1 MLLRHCKKIFF
12 LTCLLLSA
20 ILPAALL
27 NRNMTLQ
34 FQDGAEFLFSFEKE
48 QFPGS
53 LQLFD
58 GKNKQYRKLHG
69 KAGNEQLVLQDDTIA
84 WTIQASTRKHFFH
97 LEAEIVNKTDRELW
111 LEPEISLTC
120 RKGDADQ
127 YWGGFDLF
135 PAAEK
140 KIERLGKKGQMSKH
154 IGGGLTMPFPVSA
167 LLQPQKAIILAQQAF
182 APVSYSSAI
191 YTPVTAEKAQISY
204 SMRIV
209 VPPLKAQKFHFA
221 LGAVPR
227 RFDAEETIVQ
237 AHYDSYPEEWRPVQ
251 GQDDPYIWGAHS
263 HYLAWYYIPHR
274 EKERRRYATVD
285 WAYTPY
291 KRAGDPYGRKQF
303 WDYTPA
309 FPIKERGF
317 GQVAN
322 LIFFDYRKMSIED
335 FHQTRKKIFDKHGR
349 DFGYAFYAN
358 AAWCEIALAEEHY
371 PDAINNVTEGSIVS
385 ILGPW
390 STHHDR
396 EIRVFPMGTSFA
408 KQFKTDLKQL
418 YEELNLPGFAIDCGS
433 FGIYYRGPACADET
447 LPGRAWDEKGVFIC
461 ESITINELI
470 DYIHSLN
477 PENPPFAW
485 KNGVAKSDYTMI
497 ETSIFNP
504 IFRAWMPLTRYLIG
518 QRPTVIHSPGYLFE
532 QTIPQWQN
540 LDQEAF
546 MEEYAKLGD
555 HVVLTDFQYGFTQSH
570 EVQSGNPQS
579 IYCMPELLTC
589 IRNGWQALIPVE
601 TNHAGKYLYRARY
614 GRDASTILYYGNP
627 WPERMPLTFKVDNSA
642 LGEGYNFFVPMR
654 RDFASL
660 TNRIA
665 ENGDTVF
672 QATLP
677 SRRPAL
683 FEAVLNISQS
693 SSSDFGEVLLQS
705 RKDLHL
711 VEYRVQLNNPAAFRC
726 HLKPRWI
733 HRFTPVILVNGK
745 IIPVGE
751 ECILPPEAEVCILY
765 HSQFFRCSYQE
776 IDSFP
781 FVDADNKP
789 DFSIWLPPDANSSE
803 MKEAVN
809 LQTYFAYMGEVK
821 VTGTAPVFVIKDD
834 EAPEGPVVQ
843 IRVGRGGP
851 PVIERKGQIISLNA
865 GNVAEADA
873 MMKLLNYAM
882 DRQFPYFC
890 GCSGPKDMA
899 DRFNLRVNLMPY
911 ERCFESTEFAQ

>member
-1 MLLRHCKKIFF
+1 
-12 LTCLLLSA
+12 A
-20 ILPAALL
+20 
-27 NRNMTLQ
+27 
-34 FQDGAEFLFSFEKE
+34 
-48 QFPGS
+48 
-53 LQLFD
+53 
-58 GKNKQYRKLHG
+58 
-69 KAGNEQLVLQDDTIA
+69 
-84 WTIQASTRKHFFH
+84 
-97 LEAEIVNKTDRELW
+97 
-111 LEPEISLTC
+111 
-120 RKGDADQ
+120 
-127 YWGGFDLF
+127 
-135 PAAEK
+135 
-140 KIERLGKKGQMSKH
+140 
-154 IGGGLTMPFPVSA
+154 
-167 LLQPQKAIILAQQAF
+167 QKAF

-191 YTPVTAEKAQISY
+191 YTPISPEKAQISY

-209 VPPLKAQKFHFA
+209 VPPLKSQKFHFA
-221 LGAVPR
+221 LGAVQR
-227 RFDAEETIVQ
+227 RFDAEETVVQ
-237 AHYDSYPEEWRPVQ
+237 AHYDSYPEEWHPAQ

-291 KRAGDPYGRKQF
+291 KRSGDPYGRKQF

-309 FPIKERGF
+309 FPIQERGF

-335 FHQTRKKIFDKHGR
+335 FHQTRKKIFDKHGH

-371 PDAINNVTEGSIVS
+371 PDAINNITEGSIVS

-418 YEELNLPGFAIDCGS
+418 HQELNLPGFAIDCGS
-433 FGIYYRGPACADET
+433 FGMYYRGPACADET

-470 DYIHSLN
+470 DFIHSLN

-485 KNGVAKSDYTMI
+485 KNGIAKSDYTMI

-504 IFRAWMPLTRYLIG
+504 LFRAWMPLCRYLIG
-518 QRPTVIHSPGYLFE
+518 QRPTVVHSPGYLFE

-540 LDQEAF
+540 LDQKTF

-601 TNHAGKYLYRARY
+601 TNHNGKYLYRARY

-627 WPERMPLTFKVDNSA
+627 WPEKMPLTFKVDNSA
-642 LGEGYNFFVPMR
+642 LGDGYNLFVPMK

-660 TNRIA
+660 TNQIA
-665 ENGDTVF
+665 DNGDTVF
-672 QATLP
+672 QASLP

-683 FEAVLNISQS
+683 FEAVLNL
-693 SSSDFGEVLLQS
+693 SDSNNHNFGEVLVQS
-705 RKDLHL
+705 RKDLHQI
-711 VEYRVQLNNPAAFRC
+711 EYRIQLNNPDPIRC
-726 HLKPRWI
+726 RLKPRWI
-733 HRFTPVILVNGK
+733 HRFSPVILLGNQ
-745 IIPVGE
+745 IIPTGV
-751 ECILPPEAEVCILY
+751 ECNLPPGADIHILY
-765 HSQFFRCSYQE
+765 RSEFFQCSYQE
-776 IDSFP
+776 IDCFP
-781 FVDADNKP
+781 FVDAERQP
-789 DFSIWLPPDANSSE
+789 DFSIWLPPDANASE

-809 LQTYFAYMGEVK
+809 MQTYFSYTGKLK
-821 VTGTAPVFVIKDD
+821 VTGTTPLFIVRDN
-834 EAPEGPVVQ
+834 EPPEGPTVQ
-843 IRVGRGGP
+843 IRVGRGGTP
-851 PVIERKGQIISLNA
+851 AIERKGEILSLNA
-865 GNVAEADA
+865 GNAAEADV
-873 MMKLLNYAM
+873 MMQLLNYAM
-882 DRQFPYFC
+882 DRQFPWYP
-890 GCSGPKDMA
+890 GRSGPKDMV
-899 DRFNLRVNLMPY
+899 DRFNLQENLMPY
-911 ERCFESTEFAQ
+911 ERCFESEEFAQ